1 MINRSLLSPIL
12 RMAFVLT
19 WASSWGCFAQ
29 ENSGAIDPQAKQ
41 GTDTSAPGS
50 WNWAPERADI
60 FWGVHHLDL
69 QIQMAQKS
77 QLAQRIYET
86 SFWKKSSELLFKEWK
101 DRKSD
106 LATWKARLD
115 NPAARE
121 IRAFL
126 YDVVSKD
133 LFFYADENFSK
144 TIRQFNA
151 ILPAIER
158 LSSRQVPSEDKADIV
173 ANWVDQLVPQLQ
185 FPTLLLA
192 GRYSNVD
199 RALARV
205 DEIEGA
211 IRIGIG
217 LIPDIGGFF
226 KNLRRIED
234 KRGNRLEWRISA
246 EMIPWDQIPETDVL
260 DRETIQDLRMACKD
274 KSLVL
279 SLGTLDDYFCIV
291 ISGDQEWTSRFG
303 SDSHLID
310 LPGLKNLAKQ
320 YVQRGLA
327 TSTYHTSDE
336 AVGALQELM
345 LDGFFRKIA
354 RTTLLPIIDEQPSD
368 SDLAVWLT
376 SAVDDASWLDEQ
388 IGKHVVRYKGAS
400 RLAWI
405 SDRTWESV
413 QVDRTPM
420 HLMDSSRR
428 LDGMRRVGPDP
439 LLMLNMRLAP
449 HPEYFNSARQIVRKL
464 KGSFEE
470 LMQVN
475 DPQTDLGPWKPIE
488 RQIKTLWP
496 LVVGITQ
503 EWQNRILPNLNGEH
517 LVVVHSGQL
526 QSRNWLP
533 MLGPSQESL
542 PLPEAALVSGL
553 GDSEAFHAG
562 TISIVNA
569 VGSMLGNYGIYPPVA
584 PSLAQSE
591 SWSLGVLPQPWGQ
604 AEVGTFQGILA
615 TSPRWNW
622 LGYSK
627 DQWQTFTKE
636 DQSPSND
643 AIKLLGFQQANGPLA
658 SAALIDF
665 GGIARL
671 ENRWLAFLLEKAPT
685 DTEGH
690 LAIPPTA
697 TGRRLT
703 LTRAEVQ
710 TFLDCFEQLGKLTSF
725 SSSDPQGFTLLRARY
740 EWSATQSTIPTE

>member
-1 MINRSLLSPIL
+1 
-12 RMAFVLT
+12 
-19 WASSWGCFAQ
+19 
-29 ENSGAIDPQAKQ
+29 
-41 GTDTSAPGS
+41 
-50 WNWAPERADI
+50 
-60 FWGVHHLDL
+60 
-69 QIQMAQKS
+69 
-77 QLAQRIYET
+77 
-86 SFWKKSSELLFKEWK
+86 
-101 DRKSD
+101 
-106 LATWKARLD
+106 
-115 NPAARE
+115 
-121 IRAFL
+121 
-126 YDVVSKD
+126 
-133 LFFYADENFSK
+133 
-144 TIRQFNA
+144 
-151 ILPAIER
+151 
-158 LSSRQVPSEDKADIV
+158 
-173 ANWVDQLVPQLQ
+173 
-185 FPTLLLA
+185 
-192 GRYSNVD
+192 
-199 RALARV
+199 
-205 DEIEGA
+205 
-211 IRIGIG
+211 
-217 LIPDIGGFF
+217 
-226 KNLRRIED
+226 
-234 KRGNRLEWRISA
+234 
-246 EMIPWDQIPETDVL
+246 
-260 DRETIQDLRMACKD
+260 
-274 KSLVL
+274 
-279 SLGTLDDYFCIV
+279 
-291 ISGDQEWTSRFG
+291 
-303 SDSHLID
+303 
-310 LPGLKNLAKQ
+310 
-320 YVQRGLA
+320 
-327 TSTYHTSDE
+327 
-336 AVGALQELM
+336 M

-470 LMQVN
+470 LMQVK
-475 DPQTDLGPWKPIE
+475 DPQTDLGPWKPVE

-526 QSRNWLP
+526 QSKNWLP
-533 MLGPSQESL
+533 MFGPSQESL

-553 GDSEAFHAG
+553 GDSEEFHTG

-569 VGSMLGNYGIYPPVA
+569 VGSMLGSYGIYPRVP

-643 AIKLLGFQQANGPLA
+643 AVKLLGFEQANGPVA
-658 SAALIDF
+658 SAALIDL
-665 GGIARL
+665 GGIACL
-671 ENRWLAFLLEKAPT
+671 ENRWFAFLLEKAPT
-685 DTEGH
+685 DPEGH

-703 LTRAEVQ
+703 LTGAEVQ

-740 EWSATQSTIPTE
+740 EWSAIQSTTRTE